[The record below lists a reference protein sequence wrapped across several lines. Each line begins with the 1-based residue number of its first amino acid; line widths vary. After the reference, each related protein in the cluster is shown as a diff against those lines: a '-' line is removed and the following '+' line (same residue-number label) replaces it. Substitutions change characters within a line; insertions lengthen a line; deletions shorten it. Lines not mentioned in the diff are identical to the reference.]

1 MSKSLSKKIQRVE
14 LIKVQ
19 NSYNSGDKRTYFYN
33 IYLEGIDEP
42 LLVNNVKEPIP
53 FEYVGKKIK
62 FNLNSE
68 NEVSD
73 FEIN

>member
-1 MSKSLSKKIQRVE
+1 MGKAISKKIERIE
-14 LIKVQ
+14 LIKVE
-19 NSYNSGDKRTYFYN
+19 NTYNNGDKRTYFYN

-42 LLVNNVKEPIP
+42 LLVNHVKDPIP
-53 FEYVGKKIK
+53 FEYIGKKIK

-68 NEVSD
+68 NEVSN